1 MKVDI
6 QALKGS
12 ISYIKQAID
21 ILSTENEN
29 LESSVKSITEDRNK
43 YLQQVRCLEE
53 EVDVLTNKVKILG
66 TARTGTSRQNSII
79 REAHL
84 KLLKTIKSKN

>member
-12 ISYIKQAID
+12 ISYIEQATD
-21 ILSTENEN
+21 TLSTENKN
-29 LESSVKSITEDRNK
+29 LESAVKTITEDRNK
-43 YLQQVRCLEE
+43 YFQQVRCLEE
-53 EVDVLTNKVKILG
+53 EVEVLTNKLKMAPTSRV
-66 TARTGTSRQNSII
+66 GTSRQNLII

-84 KLLKTIKSKN
+84 KL